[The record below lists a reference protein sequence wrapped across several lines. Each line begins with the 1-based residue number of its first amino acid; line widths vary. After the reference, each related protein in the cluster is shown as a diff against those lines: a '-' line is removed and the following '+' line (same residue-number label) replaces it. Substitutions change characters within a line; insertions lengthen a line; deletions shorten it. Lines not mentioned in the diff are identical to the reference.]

1 MTTVADRASLP
12 PTTQRIDN
20 PDWAT
25 RRIWITVIALGVMIG
40 VIVWSLWQN
49 YSPITASETVE
60 VAIILAPLLAAAAA
74 VERLLEVIF
83 DFIETQAVVQIVA
96 LMAKT
101 EKWIRDAEAM
111 AKQARDDLVD
121 LHLKL
126 SPAEKATGQLQALED
141 QVKHAEA
148 LLAEVTTESPVYR
161 QAKRM
166 MTLYLS
172 FLFGLLVASFGNLQ
186 VLHLLG
192 ILKPDHTWLANVD
205 VLLTGIVI
213 ATGSGPVHSV
223 INILQQGQEA
233 LASTSRFLETRK
245 ERSPEKVDNTSL
257 G

>member
-1 MTTVADRASLP
+1 MTTVANRASLP
-12 PTTQRIDN
+12 PTIKRFDN
-20 PDWAT
+20 PDWAA
-25 RRIWITVIALGVMIG
+25 RRILITVIAFGVMVG
-40 VIVWSLWQN
+40 LMFWSLGQD
-49 YSPITASETVE
+49 YAPVTPSETID

-101 EKWIRDAEAM
+101 ERWIGKAEAM
-111 AKQARDDLVD
+111 ANRARDELVE
-121 LHLKL
+121 LNLKL
-126 SPAEKATGQLQALED
+126 NPTEKASGQLQALED

-148 LLAEVTTESPVYR
+148 LLANVTTQAPVYR

-172 FLFGLLVASFGNLQ
+172 FLLGLLVASFGNLQ

-192 ILKPDHTWLANVD
+192 ILKPDHAWLANVD
-205 VLLTGIVI
+205 VLLTGIII
-213 ATGSGPVHSV
+213 ATGSGPVHSA

-233 LASTSRFLETRK
+233 LASTSHYLETRK
-245 ERSPEKVDNTSL
+245 ERPSEKADKSSPA
-257 G
+257 

>member
-1 MTTVADRASLP
+1 MTTVADRASLS
-12 PTTQRIDN
+12 PTTEGIDN
-20 PDWAT
+20 PNWAA
-25 RRIWITVIALGVMIG
+25 RRILMTVIALGVMIG
-40 VIVWSLWQN
+40 VMGWSLWQD
-49 YSPITASETVE
+49 YSPIIPSETIDVT
-60 VAIILAPLLAAAAA
+60 IILAPLLAAAAA

-101 EKWIRDAEAM
+101 EKWIRKAETLAQ
-111 AKQARDDLVD
+111 QARDELVEFN
-121 LHLKL
+121 L
-126 SPAEKATGQLQALED
+126 SLGPAAKAAGQLQAIEN
-141 QVKHAEA
+141 QVKQAEA
-148 LLAEVTTESPVYR
+148 LLADVTTASPVYR

-172 FLFGLLVASFGNLQ
+172 FLLGLLVASFGNLQ
-186 VLHLLG
+186 MLHLLG
-192 ILKPDHTWLANVD
+192 ILKPDQAWLANVD

-245 ERSPEKVDNTSL
+245 DRSPEKGDQI

>member
-1 MTTVADRASLP
+1 MTTVADRTSLSP
-12 PTTQRIDN
+12 KTKRIDN
-20 PDWAT
+20 PDWAA
-25 RRIWITVIALGVMIG
+25 RRILVTMIAVGVMIG
-40 VIVWSLWQN
+40 VMLWSLWQN
-49 YSPITASETVE
+49 YSPITPGETID

-101 EKWIRDAEAM
+101 EKWIGNAEAM
-111 AKQARDDLVD
+111 VKQARDDRVELN
-121 LHLKL
+121 LNLGL
-126 SPAEKATGQLQALED
+126 TEKAAGQLQAIEA
-141 QVKHAEA
+141 QVKRTEA
-148 LLAEVTTESPVYR
+148 LLADVTTESPVYR
-161 QAKRM
+161 QAKRL

-172 FLFGLLVASFGNLQ
+172 FLLGLLVASFGNLQ

-192 ILKPDHTWLANVD
+192 ILKPEPAWLANVD

-245 ERSPEKVDNTSL
+245 DRSPEKAD
-257 G
+257 

>member
-12 PTTQRIDN
+12 QATKGMNI
-20 PDWAT
+20 PDWAG
-25 RRIWITVIALGVMIG
+25 RRILIIVIALGVMIG
-40 VIVWSLWQN
+40 VMLWSLGQN
-49 YSPITASETVE
+49 YSPVTPNETID

-96 LMAKT
+96 LMART
-101 EKWIRDAEAM
+101 EKWIGHAEMM
-111 AKQARDDLVD
+111 AKKARDELIE
-121 LHLKL
+121 L
-126 SPAEKATGQLQALED
+126 SLNLSSTEKAAGQLQAIED
-141 QVKHAEA
+141 QVKRAQA
-148 LLAEVTTESPVYR
+148 LVAEVTTASPVYR

-166 MTLYLS
+166 MTLYFS
-172 FLFGLLVASFGNLQ
+172 FLLGLLVASFGNLQ

-192 ILKPDHTWLANVD
+192 ILKPDHAWLANID

-233 LASTSRFLETRK
+233 LASTSRFLEQRK
-245 ERSPEKVDNTSL
+245 ERSSEKVDKSSPL
-257 G
+257 